1 MSYLVF
7 ARKFRPQRFEDI
19 IGQEHVSATLQNAIK
34 EKKIAQSFLF
44 SGTRGVG
51 KTSAARIL
59 AKALNCEKGIVPEP
73 CGQCLFCQEITQGNS
88 LDVLEVDGASNRG
101 IDEIRNLR
109 ENVKFKP
116 AQSRFKIYII
126 DEVHMLTQ
134 EAFNALLKT
143 LEEPPDHVKF
153 IFATTELHKV
163 PLTILSRCQKF
174 AFRKVPVAKISQ
186 KLETIAKEEK
196 LSIDEKSIFAI
207 SKAAEGSL
215 RDAESLLDQ
224 VASFAKGK
232 ITYAKVLDAFGIP
245 SEEVYLGLLDAF
257 LAKDAKRTIEIFA
270 PLAAE
275 GKDMVQFVRGLTEI
289 FRALLVMK
297 VAGPAVREIAG
308 LVDFAAETLRE
319 LEVRKERFSKEDLLS
334 IVYFLQ
340 NLLRDVRRS
349 VLPELQ
355 VETALIKL
363 AIREDLISL
372 SEIIQKLNNAPAPS
386 SIGVRPV
393 TNAVPPRVMPGPAR
407 PAVQEVKPKS
417 PEGPVAQPAQAADGG
432 MSKLAVLTAEDAP
445 GLTGASGAAG
455 FLQPPQGVPAR
466 GFMPRA
472 GGGEAER
479 SSPLTE
485 QAVGLNEVERVWAEV
500 IEKVKAKKMSCGM
513 FLSEAAPAEVEG
525 NLIVLGLPNELKFHK
540 ESLEKADNK
549 KIVEEIFQSVLG
561 AKVKVSFVITVPE
574 KTSLNQPA
582 ASAGE
587 TEKMPDIVESAMK
600 IFDGRI
606 VNKQ

>member
-59 AKALNCEKGIVPEP
+59 AKALNCEKGIVSEP
-73 CGQCLFCQEITQGNS
+73 CGKCLFCQEITQGNS

-143 LEEPPDHVKF
+143 LEEPPEHVKF

-196 LSIDEKSIFAI
+196 LSIDEKSIFTI

-224 VASFAKGK
+224 VASFTKGK

-245 SEEVYLGLLDAF
+245 SEDAYLGLLDAL
-257 LAKDAKRTIEIFA
+257 LAKDAKRAIEIFA
-270 PLAAE
+270 PIAAE
-275 GKDMVQFVRGLTEI
+275 GKDMVQFVRGLAEI

-297 VAGPAVREIAG
+297 VAGPAVREMAG

-349 VLPELQ
+349 ALPELQ

-363 AIREDLISL
+363 AIREDLVSL
-372 SEIIQKLNNAPAPS
+372 SEIIQKLNNAP
-386 SIGVRPV
+386 
-393 TNAVPPRVMPGPAR
+393 VPPRVNVPPVKETLPGPAR
-407 PAVQEVKPKS
+407 PVVQEVKTKS
-417 PEGPVAQPAQAADGG
+417 PEGPVAQAAQAADGG
-432 MSKLAVLTAEDAP
+432 
-445 GLTGASGAAG
+445 
-455 FLQPPQGVPAR
+455 
-466 GFMPRA
+466 
-472 GGGEAER
+472 EAELSR
-479 SSPLTE
+479 PLTE
-485 QAVGLNEVERVWAEV
+485 QSVGLNEVERVWAEV

-540 ESLEKADNK
+540 ESLEKPDNK

-606 VNKQ
+606 VNKK